1 MTLDLAKILTRPVRI
16 KSLALAALLTVYV
29 AVTLVVFFLTVIP
42 SLEDN
47 STNETFAVDT
57 LVYTDLADSVREGR
71 YTPYVVGSL
80 AHFPNTTWMPV
91 LIWLLLNSA
100 FLVLLLNCAVLAFS
114 IYLLWKTFS
123 INLAKFI
130 PLLLLNPTTTTSL
143 LCLNKEIFDLLYLS
157 LFLYSRVKRN
167 NWILLTAL
175 VFALIN
181 RYEFCVVML
190 FFVIA
195 GSRLNPLRERRFAT
209 LVLLIVALNFAIPF
223 WGGEMLAQRFEEA
236 ESANTIAALD
246 QMQMHYLYV
255 IAVFPKIAENLFG
268 QLVNPK
274 VWTAPST
281 WLFVNL
287 FNNLSYAI
295 VLLIAARK
303 HLLTLRNDLVYF
315 AAFGAVLAAQSL
327 AVQPRYFQFVYVLLC
342 LQVAQIKAQE
352 PAKSISI
359 YKRSRGNRVSL
370 LEGSFG

>member
-100 FLVLLLNCAVLAFS
+100 FLVLLLNCAALAFS